1 MKIEI
6 LQTACALIGNPKNY
20 MAQSLE
26 KVQDPNLS
34 AIAAQNSG
42 APGMLESSVALRAD
56 QASNNLSYGGPFN
69 DVQGMVGSSIGRT
82 VEPDHSNVF
91 TGGS

>member
-1 MKIEI
+1 
-6 LQTACALIGNPKNY
+6 

-26 KVQDPNLS
+26 KVQDPNLL

-42 APGMLESSVALRAD
+42 TPCLLESSALRAD